1 VLCAHNVEDAV
12 ELLLS
17 AAIDLV
23 PLDCVLPGGTM
34 WQVEAD
40 RQDIPLVFMTGD
52 PAQMKDLVEGARPFL
67 LKPFSIAAL
76 ADIVETSCGSA

>member
-1 VLCAHNVEDAV
+1 
-12 ELLLS
+12 
-17 AAIDLV
+17 
-23 PLDCVLPGGTM
+23 M

-76 ADIVETSCGSA
+76 ADIVETSGGSA